1 MKMIEGLKNV
11 NARTVQRHFLVLSL
25 KAPVAIK
32 SPPCCDSYIRLGGT
46 WQMFHFVMHCDL
58 RYRRKFSRI
67 VYEQDRRL
75 QRPLGVAAQSS
86 KIKFRKSAFFVSFLA
101 FMFIMRF
108 GALLWAIL
116 VIKMLATDANRH
128 LELPEVLSN
137 AALILLRGSLLHL
150 VGLCFYRPC
159 CRCAYR
165 QQAHFPRWVQ
175 PIVSRVSCR
184 KTLC

>member
-1 MKMIEGLKNV
+1 MNGAKTFSHSLAEG
-11 NARTVQRHFLVLSL
+11 TGRHKKPSL
-25 KAPVAIK
+25 LRHT
-32 SPPCCDSYIRLGGT
+32 YIRLGGT

-67 VYEQDRRL
+67 AYEQERRL
-75 QRPLGVAAQSS
+75 QRPWGWRHSRV
-86 KIKFRKSAFFVSFLA
+86 KKSAFFVSFLA

-116 VIKMLATDANRH
+116 VIKMLTTDANRH
-128 LELPEVLSN
+128 LELPEVSSN
-137 AALILLRGSLLHL
+137 AVLILFRGSLLHL
-150 VGLCFYRPC
+150 VGLRFYRPC